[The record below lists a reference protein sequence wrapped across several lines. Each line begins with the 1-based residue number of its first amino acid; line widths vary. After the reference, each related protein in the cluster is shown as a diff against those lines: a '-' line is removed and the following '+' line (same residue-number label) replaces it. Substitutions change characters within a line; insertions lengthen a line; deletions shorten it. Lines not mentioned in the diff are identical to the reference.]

1 VGSAS
6 VRPLLSLGN
15 DKLGGTIHSWS
26 IPAVTSCP
34 GSSCVCRRVCY
45 ATHGRFSTA
54 KSKEAMRWR
63 LQQSKRMDFAERM
76 IDEVYTRGVLVCRIH
91 VAGDFY
97 SPGYL
102 SKWIEIAAGS
112 PSTRFFTYT
121 RSWRVAKIEPLLR
134 AFAALDNVRLWYSA
148 DSDTGFPPDVPP
160 AVQVAWLQDT
170 ARVPEQAD
178 LLFQTRGVR
187 SLALPLVIPVCA
199 QELPEGKAR
208 GVNCANCGVCWK

>member
-1 VGSAS
+1 
-6 VRPLLSLGN
+6 LLSLGN
-15 DKLGGTIHSWS
+15 DKLGDTIHSWS
-26 IPAVTSCP
+26 IPAVQTCP
-34 GSSCVCRRVCY
+34 GRSCVCERVCY

-63 LQQSKRMDFAERM
+63 LQQSKRMDFADRM

-112 PSTRFFTYT
+112 PNTRFFTYT

-134 AFAALDNVRLWYSA
+134 AFVALDNVRLWYSA

-160 AVQVAWLQDT
+160 GVQVASLQDT
-170 ARVPEQAD
+170 PVVPQQAD
-178 LLFQTRGVR
+178 LLFQTRSVR
-187 SLALPLVIPVCA
+187 TLALPLAIPVCA